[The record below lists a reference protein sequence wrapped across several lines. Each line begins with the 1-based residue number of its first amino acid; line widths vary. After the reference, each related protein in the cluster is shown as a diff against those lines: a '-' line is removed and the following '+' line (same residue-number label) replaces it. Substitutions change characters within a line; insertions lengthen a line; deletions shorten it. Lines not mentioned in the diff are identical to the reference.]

1 MPELNDCTFDQ
12 LIEDYAELQAN
23 RLHEDP
29 SSAYQFIYETLI
41 MQYERMSE
49 RELIDHV
56 NEMEDPETA
65 DDLIGTLY
73 GINPPD
79 CFIADWGFFH
89 RFFHRSA
96 D

>member
-1 MPELNDCTFDQ
+1 MPELNDCTFDL
-12 LIEDYAELQAN
+12 LIEEYAELQAN

-29 SSAYQFIYETLI
+29 SSAYQFIHETLVAY
-41 MQYERMSE
+41 YERMTE
-49 RELIDHV
+49 KELIDHI
-56 NEMEDPETA
+56 NEMECDETA

-79 CFIADWGFFH
+79 CFIADWGVFH
-89 RFFHRSA
+89 RFFHRAA